1 MGIEAISSS
10 TAALDRAAMQAQTQ
24 ATRAGTPAAKADPS
38 AAPKAGGRPPVK
50 GGGGAKPAESGA
62 SASGTASAAKVYD
75 PADTNQ
81 DGVVSYAEALL
92 YSIKHPTAD
101 TTQNQKAVTASQLQ
115 NGLNAYQ
122 QGQQANSTTESSL
135 LFAA

>member
-1 MGIEAISSS
+1 MGIEAIGSS
-10 TAALDRAAMQAQTQ
+10 TTALDRAAMLAQSQ
-24 ATRAGTPAAKADPS
+24 SSGASTP

-62 SASGTASAAKVYD
+62 SASTSSTASSTKVYD

-92 YSIKHPTAD
+92 YSIKHPKAD
-101 TTQNQKAVTASQLQ
+101 TSQNQKAVTASQLQ

-122 QGQQANSTTESSL
+122 QGRQVNSTTESAL
-135 LFAA
+135 LFTA